1 MSARVPRCSLPRR
14 AALPV
19 PVSRTVQAL
28 CSGNNLQTKCMNDM
42 RACKRAHTHTHTH
55 THARMHARAHTRMH
69 ARAHTH
75 NIRRAGSRQTD
86 DLHVGRQHALARAN
100 VDFLHR

>member
-28 CSGNNLQTKCMNDM
+28 CSGNNLQTMCMCACVRVRVCVRVCVRVRVRVRVCVCV
-42 RACKRAHTHTHTH
+42 RACAHVAGGRAY
-55 THARMHARAHTRMH
+55 A
-69 ARAHTH
+69 
-75 NIRRAGSRQTD
+75 SRLSD
-86 DLHVGRQHALARAN
+86 
-100 VDFLHR
+100 